1 MWRTICG
8 SVRGATHIRNGKP
21 NQDSIK
27 CRISE
32 RGEYGIMAVAD
43 GHGSGKCFRSD
54 LGSKIVVDTAIELLE
69 KIVQQSKGANHSFI
83 KDLIESKLPGTLVSQ
98 WKKRVDED
106 YRTRGFSDLSR
117 GEDSLSFEAGFAES
131 EIAPAE
137 IHVAYGT
144 TLLASVVTSRY
155 IAGIQIGD
163 GEILVVS
170 EDGSVERPIPKD
182 ERLFANET
190 TSLCSEHAIADFRFF
205 FERLS
210 GITPALLLLTT
221 DGYANSFKDEAGF
234 LKVGTDIL
242 KMIKVEGPKYVEEN
256 LENWL
261 DEASKRGS
269 GDDITLGILYRQEIM
284 ERVE

>member
-54 LGSKIVVDTAIELLE
+54 LGSKLAVDTAIELLE

-117 GEDSLSFEAGFAES
+117 GKDSLSFEAGFAES

-242 KMIKVEGPKYVEEN
+242 NMIKVEGPKYVEEN

-269 GDDITLGILYRQEIM
+269 GDDITLGILYRQEIT
-284 ERVE
+284 EREE